1 MQTQLAAQ
9 LLARYVTS
17 AICWPNRLPQS
28 WLHNRI
34 LIERSWLQSWLH
46 NTASHRATLKGPF
59 SAPQHSKS
67 QSNFE

>member
-17 AICWPNRLPQS
+17 AIFWQNRLP
-28 WLHNRI
+28 
-34 LIERSWLQSWLH
+34 QSWLH

-59 SAPQHSKS
+59 SASS
-67 QSNFE
+67 ANI

>member
-28 WLHNRI
+28 WLHN
-34 LIERSWLQSWLH
+34 
-46 NTASHRATLKGPF
+46 TASHRATLKGPL
-59 SAPQHSKS
+59 SASS
-67 QSNFE
+67 ANI